1 MLELLAFGLAA
12 VAVIVVLQALADRT
26 GLPAAALLTIA
37 GLIYAVLPGPNVTLH
52 PDVILTFVIPPLI
65 YSAAL
70 NSSLLAIR
78 KNLRVVI
85 SLSIGLVLATSL
97 AVGAGIDL
105 FVPGVGLA
113 AGVALGAAVA
123 PTDPVAALAV
133 GGRAGLP
140 GRLIT
145 IIEGEGL
152 LNDATALTILTVAV
166 TAATSGGFSLGDAVL
181 RFLAEAAGGLLA
193 GVAVALVVRGLRSV
207 LRDPLLVNCISLA
220 TPFAAYLLGEE
231 THVSGVLAVA
241 VAGLMVGH
249 DTPRFTTGASRLQ
262 ASAVWRLVDFLLQG
276 FVFLLI
282 GQQLLPVVR
291 GLKAYPASTIT
302 GAVILT
308 LGVVLLLRPLW
319 LLLTQLLPGA
329 LHTRL
334 GGAAKTGSPR
344 DSRRLRG
351 REIVVLSWAG
361 TRGVIS
367 LAAIFTLP
375 LTASAGRPF
384 PDRDLLLFCTYV
396 VVVVTLAGQGVTF
409 GSIVRALGVR
419 ADPAD
424 AAALRNEARAAA
436 AQAGLSRLDQI
447 TTELE
452 VPGAALAGL
461 RASLEGQLRR
471 YQQAGAPDSATDG
484 TDAADGTNGTN
495 GRDPASPAGP
505 DQEAVLDTRRAVI
518 DAEREELLRWRDA
531 GRLPD
536 ASLRILN
543 RELDH
548 EERTVTSREGL

>member
-12 VAVIVVLQALADRT
+12 VAVIVALQALADRT

-37 GLIYAVLPGPNVTLH
+37 GLVYAVLPGPDVTLH
-52 PDVILTFVIPPLI
+52 PDVILTLVIPPLI

-133 GGRAGLP
+133 GGGTGLP
-140 GRLIT
+140 ARLIT

-193 GVAVALVVRGLRSV
+193 GVAVALVVRGLRSAV
-207 LRDPLLVNCISLA
+207 RDPLLVNCISLA

-291 GLKAYPASTIT
+291 GLKAYPADTIA

-319 LLLTQLLPGA
+319 LLLTQSLPGA

-334 GGAAKTGSPR
+334 GGAAQTGSPR

-375 LTASAGRPF
+375 LTTSAGHPF
-384 PDRDLLLFCTYV
+384 PGRDLLLFCTYV
-396 VVVVTLAGQGVTF
+396 VVVVTLVGQGVTF
-409 GSIVRALGVR
+409 GPIVRALGVR

-436 AQAGLSRLDQI
+436 VQAGLSRLDQI
-447 TTELE
+447 TAEQE
-452 VPGAALAGL
+452 IPGPALAGL
-461 RASLEGQLRR
+461 RAILDARLRR
-471 YQQAGAPDSATDG
+471 YHQAGAPDSAADASDGTDG
-484 TDAADGTNGTN
+484 TD
-495 GRDPASPAGP
+495 PAPPTPP
-505 DQEAVLDTRRAVI
+505 DQEAVQEARRAVI
-518 DAEREELLRWRDA
+518 DAQREELLRWRDA
-531 GRLPD
+531 GLLPD

-548 EERTVTSREGL
+548 EERTVASREGL

>member
-1 MLELLAFGLAA
+1 MIGDGPGDDSLIETRGHARAGLAFGLAA
-12 VAVIVVLQALADRT
+12 VAVIVVLQALTDRT

-37 GLIYAVLPGPNVTLH
+37 GLIYAVLPGPNITLY

-123 PTDPVAALAV
+123 PTDPVAALTMSRS
-133 GGRAGLP
+133 RAGLP

-249 DTPRFTTGASRLQ
+249 DSP
-262 ASAVWRLVDFLLQG
+262 VHHWRQ
-276 FVFLLI
+276 
-282 GQQLLPVVR
+282 
-291 GLKAYPASTIT
+291 
-302 GAVILT
+302 
-308 LGVVLLLRPLW
+308 
-319 LLLTQLLPGA
+319 
-329 LHTRL
+329 
-334 GGAAKTGSPR
+334 
-344 DSRRLRG
+344 
-351 REIVVLSWAG
+351 
-361 TRGVIS
+361 
-367 LAAIFTLP
+367 
-375 LTASAGRPF
+375 
-384 PDRDLLLFCTYV
+384 
-396 VVVVTLAGQGVTF
+396 
-409 GSIVRALGVR
+409 
-419 ADPAD
+419 
-424 AAALRNEARAAA
+424 
-436 AQAGLSRLDQI
+436 
-447 TTELE
+447 
-452 VPGAALAGL
+452 
-461 RASLEGQLRR
+461 RASP
-471 YQQAGAPDSATDG
+471 QARSGGWS
-484 TDAADGTNGTN
+484 
-495 GRDPASPAGP
+495 
-505 DQEAVLDTRRAVI
+505 
-518 DAEREELLRWRDA
+518 
-531 GRLPD
+531 
-536 ASLRILN
+536 
-543 RELDH
+543 
-548 EERTVTSREGL
+548 TSCCRGSCSC

>member
-12 VAVIVVLQALADRT
+12 VAVIVALQALADRT

-37 GLIYAVLPGPNVTLH
+37 GLVYAVLPGPDVTLH
-52 PDVILTFVIPPLI
+52 PDVILTLVIPPLI

-85 SLSIGLVLATSL
+85 SLSIGLVLATAL

-140 GRLIT
+140 ARLIT

-193 GVAVALVVRGLRSV
+193 GVAVALVVRGLRSAV
-207 LRDPLLVNCISLA
+207 RDPLLVNCISLA

-291 GLKAYPASTIT
+291 GLKAYPADTIA

-319 LLLTQLLPGA
+319 LLLTQSLPGA

-334 GGAAKTGSPR
+334 GGAAQTGSPR

-375 LTASAGRPF
+375 LTTSAGHPF
-384 PDRDLLLFCTYV
+384 PGRDLLLFCTYV
-396 VVVVTLAGQGVTF
+396 VVVVTLVGQGVTF
-409 GSIVRALGVR
+409 GPIVRALGVR

-436 AQAGLSRLDQI
+436 VQAGLSRLDQI
-447 TTELE
+447 TAEQE
-452 VPGAALAGL
+452 IPGPALAGL
-461 RASLEGQLRR
+461 RAILDARLRR
-471 YQQAGAPDSATDG
+471 YHQAGAPDSAADASDGTDG
-484 TDAADGTNGTN
+484 TD
-495 GRDPASPAGP
+495 PAPPTPP
-505 DQEAVLDTRRAVI
+505 DQEAVQEARRAVI
-518 DAEREELLRWRDA
+518 DAQREELLRWRDA
-531 GRLPD
+531 GLLPD

-548 EERTVTSREGL
+548 EERTVASREGL